1 MATASGD
8 RAHWLRRV
16 VPLWLVIPLYAA
28 VVAWVGALAAATQGI
43 ARFLPMGPGGTV
55 FTESGEQIDVPQP
68 TDNFLTNMGL
78 VLIMRIGNID
88 WSTVPL
94 VALFVAAAVVA
105 LHRAAGGGWHW
116 PRVAALGG
124 LVVGAGYALAVLSP
138 LLAMKFEEPFLGAF
152 GMMTRSDDYAAYGWA
167 GNAAVCLALVVVFAN
182 LAFQRGPQ
190 MVSQFEAEPVPEPQ
204 DQPEPERGSDSA
216 AQIQATPQPVSE
228 PIAAA
233 PAPVVVAAPDPVTS
247 APSAPSAPS
256 EPSEPFTGNG
266 QGPQRGDPDAAYRRP
281 PADARAD

>member
-16 VPLWLVIPLYAA
+16 LPLWLVIPLYAA
-28 VVAWVGALAAATQGI
+28 AVTWVGALAAATQGI

-88 WSTVPL
+88 WSTVPV
-94 VALFVAAAVVA
+94 VALAVAAAMVA
-105 LHRAAGGGWHW
+105 LHCAGGGSWHW
-116 PRVAALGG
+116 PRIAALGG

-152 GMMTRSDDYAAYGWA
+152 GMMTRSDDYSAYGWA
-167 GNAAVCLALVVVFAN
+167 GNAAVSLTLVVVFAN

-190 MVSQFEAEPVPEPQ
+190 MVSQSVPVPEPVPEPQ

-216 AQIQATPQPVSE
+216 AQIQVTPHLVPE
-228 PIAAA
+228 PSSAAL
-233 PAPVVVAAPDPVTS
+233 APVVVAAPDPVTP
-247 APSAPSAPS
+247 APTPPSA
-256 EPSEPFTGNG
+256 PFTGNG